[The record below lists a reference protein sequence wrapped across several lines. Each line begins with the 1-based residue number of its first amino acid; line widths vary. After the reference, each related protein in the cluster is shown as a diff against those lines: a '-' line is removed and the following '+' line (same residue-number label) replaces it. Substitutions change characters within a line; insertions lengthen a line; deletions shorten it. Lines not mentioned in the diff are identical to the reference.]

1 MIGKRLKKRHNLLE
15 DTRQSLYQ
23 EVTFYLKSIEAKGT
37 PFMGG
42 DEPNLADLAVF
53 GCLSSI
59 DGKCV
64 VYCWTRRLVI
74 TQELIFALR
83 FQVPDRSKI

>member
-23 EVTFYLKSIEAKGT
+23 EVTYYLKAIEAKGT
-37 PFMGG
+37 RFMGG
-42 DEPNLADLAVF
+42 EEPNLADLAVF

-59 DGKCV
+59 DGIDLI
-64 VYCWTRRLVI
+64 TNSRL
-74 TQELIFALR
+74 TKQN
-83 FQVPDRSKI
+83 

>member
-23 EVTFYLKSIEAKGT
+23 EVTYYLKAIEAKGT
-37 PFMGG
+37 RFMGG
-42 DEPNLADLAVF
+42 EEPNLADLAVF

-59 DGKCV
+59 DGIDFI
-64 VYCWTRRLVI
+64 TNSRL
-74 TQELIFALR
+74 TKQNQFLI
-83 FQVPDRSKI
+83 

>member
-23 EVTFYLKSIEAKGT
+23 EVTYYLKSIEAKGT
-37 PFMGG
+37 RFMGG

-59 DGKCV
+59 DGKCI
-64 VYCWTRRLVI
+64 VYGPTHVDLPSHRN
-74 TQELIFALR
+74 
-83 FQVPDRSKI
+83 